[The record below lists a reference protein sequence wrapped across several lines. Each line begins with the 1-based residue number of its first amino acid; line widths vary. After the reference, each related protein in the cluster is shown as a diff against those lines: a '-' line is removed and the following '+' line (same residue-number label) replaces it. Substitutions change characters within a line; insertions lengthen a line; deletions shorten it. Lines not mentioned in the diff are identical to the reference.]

1 VTSTADARVP
11 GRAVD
16 GAAMREVL
24 GQFATGVVVVTA
36 AGPDGPLGFTCQ
48 SFISLSLD
56 PPLVSF
62 APARTSTTW
71 PRIREI
77 GTFCVNVLADDH
89 AHHSARFARSG
100 GDKFTDV
107 RWTPGPGGAPL
118 LDGVCAWVYCTLD
131 HEYDGGDH
139 TIVVGRVQALGAD
152 HGRAPLVYHR
162 GRYGLLK

>member
-1 VTSTADARVP
+1 MTCTADARVP
-11 GRAVD
+11 GPAVD

-48 SFISLSLD
+48 SFVSLSLD

-71 PRIREI
+71 PRIRES
-77 GTFCVNVLADDH
+77 GTFCVNVLAEDH

-100 GDKFTDV
+100 GDKFADV
-107 RWTPGPGGAPL
+107 DWTPGPGGAPVL
-118 LDGVCAWVYCTLD
+118 VGVCAWVDCTLEQ
-131 HEYDGGDH
+131 EYDGGDH
-139 TIVVGRVQALGAD
+139 TIVVGRVRALGAD
-152 HGRAPLVYHR
+152 HRRAPLVYHR
-162 GRYGLLK
+162 GRYGLLR